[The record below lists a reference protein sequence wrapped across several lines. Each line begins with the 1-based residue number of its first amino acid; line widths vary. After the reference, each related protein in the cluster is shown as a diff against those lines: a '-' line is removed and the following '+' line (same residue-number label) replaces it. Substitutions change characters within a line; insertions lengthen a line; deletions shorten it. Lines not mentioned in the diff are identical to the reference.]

1 MTAMHE
7 DEMRQMERAR
17 HAKFRW
23 MLALTGLGAVFT
35 GVGFVLGQGRTGDDA
50 TLAGVLAGIGI
61 AFVIGGAILAWKARP
76 GDTRWKAEQGQGRRD
91 RLQGQRARQL
101 AIIPILS
108 LIFLAQAA
116 GAGEAILNGEGRL
129 VDGLRLAIPVLYAW
143 LTALIVMGWDGGSRQ
158 NRKWLEDELTQ
169 ALRVRA
175 IVAAFF
181 VLMAGATLALGLG
194 LWRAQVGVVA
204 LPFVLAV
211 AGATAG
217 IRFSWLYREAGRDDG

>member
-1 MTAMHE
+1 MTTMHD
-7 DEMRQMERAR
+7 DEMRRAERAR

-23 MLALTGLGAVFT
+23 MLALSGLGAT
-35 GVGFVLGQGRTGDDA
+35 AAGAGFALGQGRTGDDA
-50 TLAGVLAGIGI
+50 TLAGVLAGVGV
-61 AFVIGGAILAWKARP
+61 AFVIGGAILAWKTRP

-101 AIIPILS
+101 AIIPALS
-108 LIFLAQAA
+108 LIFLAQAI
-116 GAGEAILNGEGRL
+116 GAGEAVLNGEGRTI
-129 VDGLRLAIPVLYAW
+129 DYLRLAIPVLYAW
-143 LTALIVMGWDGGSRQ
+143 LTPLIVMGWDGGSRQ

-181 VLMAGATLALGLG
+181 VLMAGGTLALGLG
-194 LWRAQVGVVA
+194 LWRAEVGVVA

-217 IRFSWLYREAGRDDG
+217 IRFAWLYREAGRDDG